1 MKVNELIDL
10 YIKGRDKLS
19 ALKQEYDEK
28 KAPVEAKMDKI
39 EKAMLVAMEQLGVD
53 SFKTESGT
61 VYKSILTSVPIA
73 DKEIFINYIKDHEA
87 WHLLE
92 MRASKSGVE
101 DFMAANDELPP
112 GVSITRRI
120 NVNFKRSA

>member
-61 VYKSILTSVPIA
+61 VYKSILTSVSIV
-73 DKEIFINYIKDHEA
+73 DKEIFINYTKDHEA

>member
-39 EKAMLVAMEQLGVD
+39 EKAMLVAMDQLGVD

-73 DKEIFINYIKDHEA
+73 NKEIFINYIKDHEA

-112 GVSITRRI
+112 GVSITRCI